1 MNCKSAKDGGAKKRL
16 LCRKKPRAAKAR
28 PGGPKVRR
36 GCAAGAAGGAHG
48 EAEAPGARKAAYAIA
63 APEPGTGGCAYP
75 VGRLPY
81 TE

>member
-1 MNCKSAKDGGAKKRL
+1 MPKK
-16 LCRKKPRAAKAR
+16 
-28 PGGPKVRR
+28 
-36 GCAAGAAGGAHG
+36 AAGGKGAPGRTEGTPGLCRRRSRGREG